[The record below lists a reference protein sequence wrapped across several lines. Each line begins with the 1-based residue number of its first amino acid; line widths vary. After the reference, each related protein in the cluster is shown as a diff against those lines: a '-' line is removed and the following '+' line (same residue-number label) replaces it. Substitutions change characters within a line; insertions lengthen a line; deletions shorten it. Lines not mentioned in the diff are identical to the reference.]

1 MVLLKLEF
9 LTTQVL
15 EDIVVEGKEKTL
27 LMDI

>member
-15 EDIVVEGKEKTL
+15 EDIVVKGKEKTL